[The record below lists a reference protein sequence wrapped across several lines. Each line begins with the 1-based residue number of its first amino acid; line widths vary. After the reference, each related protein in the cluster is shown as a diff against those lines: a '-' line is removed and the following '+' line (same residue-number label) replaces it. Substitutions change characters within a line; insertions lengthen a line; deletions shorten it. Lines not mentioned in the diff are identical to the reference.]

1 MSVRSNFSLTGMSEW
16 LEKIG
21 QTGKNVDE
29 SAAKAVMAGAEVAK
43 AGMIGRAP
51 ELTGKLKA
59 HIKIKG
65 PTQEGN
71 EVSVLVGVIHDRAY
85 TDDETAR
92 YGMAQEFGTSSMP
105 AHPYIRPTLKADN
118 RKIRAAERNS
128 LKEDAIL

>member
-1 MSVRSNFSLTGMSEW
+1 MSVQSNFSLTGMSEW

-21 QTGKNVDE
+21 QAGKDVDD
-29 SAAKAVMAGAEVAK
+29 SAARAVMAGAEVAQ
-43 AGMIGRAP
+43 AGMIDRAP

-71 EVSVLVGVIHDRAY
+71 EISALVGVIHDKAY
-85 TDDETAR
+85 TDAETAR

-118 RKIRAAERNS
+118 RKIRGAEWKV

>member
-1 MSVRSNFSLTGMSEW
+1 MSVRYNFSLRGMSEW

-21 QTGKNVDE
+21 QTGKNVDD
-29 SAAKAVMAGAEVAK
+29 SAAKAVLAGARVAQE
-43 AGMIGRAP
+43 GMIDRAP
-51 ELTGKLKA
+51 ELTGNLKA

-71 EVSVLVGVIHDRAY
+71 EVSVLVGVIHDINY
-85 TDDETAR
+85 TDAETAR

-105 AHPYIRPTLKADN
+105 AHPYIRPTLKKDK
-118 RKIRAAERNS
+118 RKIRGAERKV